1 MQNGWAQTHGKCF
14 RSCYQMVI
22 NTDGGKDIWW
32 FFTFANRSNDTMKN
46 ILAGKPTPIKMWR
59 ER

>member
-1 MQNGWAQTHGKCF
+1 
-14 RSCYQMVI
+14 MVI

-32 FFTFANRSNDTMKN
+32 FFTFANRSNDTIKN

>member
-1 MQNGWAQTHGKCF
+1 
-14 RSCYQMVI
+14 MVI

-32 FFTFANRSNDTMKN
+32 FFIFANRSNDTMKN